1 MFIHYILIV
10 YKGDNFGSGLRGL
23 FPILCVVNLT
33 QEEVQ
38 ELIYLS
44 ELPDEHLIDNDNN
57 MNSDGGEQYY
67 SSVRH
72 FSTGVQYDLDPR
84 ATIRL
89 QNLRRTVT
97 FREKHHTPTSEE
109 NNFHYLCAASSST
122 SPIHPTMIHN
132 NSHAG
137 EGVPPLRTASMHAT
151 YSPRRSRHSN
161 ILQDPLLL
169 QEEEYFR
176 SESSGS
182 TAIVNNTPD
191 SKTYLN
197 GY

>member
-1 MFIHYILIV
+1 MWCI
-10 YKGDNFGSGLRGL
+10 GDNFGSGLRGL

-33 QEEVQ
+33 PEEVR

-44 ELPDEHLIDNDNN
+44 ELPEGTLSESNVDPN
-57 MNSDGGEQYY
+57 GEQYY

-84 ATIRL
+84 STIRL

-97 FREKHHTPTSEE
+97 FREKRHTPTSEE
-109 NNFHYLCAASSST
+109 NNFHYLCAASSSS
-122 SPIHPTMIHN
+122 SPVYHSN
-132 NSHAG
+132 NNAG
-137 EGVPPLRTASMHAT
+137 DGGVPPQRTASMHAT
-151 YSPRRSRHSN
+151 FSPRRTRHSN
-161 ILQDPLLL
+161 PLQDPLLL
-169 QEEEYFR
+169 LQEEDYFR

-182 TAIVNNTPD
+182 TGNVNNTPD

-197 GY
+197 SY